1 MVALPS
7 YRTPIR
13 PHADVVSEIDTPR
26 WSGAVRCAVILV
38 PSLALWAVIGAAV
51 VVLLTCSA
59 REAAYAASHP
69 QPVAELAQ

>member
-1 MVALPS
+1 MV
-7 YRTPIR
+7 T
-13 PHADVVSEIDTPR
+13 EIDTRR
-26 WSGAVRCAVILV
+26 WPGAARCAVILV

-69 QPVAELAQ
+69 QPVAETSR